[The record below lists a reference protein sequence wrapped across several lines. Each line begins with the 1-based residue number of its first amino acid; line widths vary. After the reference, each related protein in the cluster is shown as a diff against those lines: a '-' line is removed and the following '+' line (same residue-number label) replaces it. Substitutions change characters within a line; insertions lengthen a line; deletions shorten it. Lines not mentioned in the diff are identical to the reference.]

1 MNGLYSFGYL
11 PLHYHRSN
19 CIVISFFSLPIP
31 SLLFFP
37 SPALPSLLPPA
48 SLVTSGV
55 LGGMLLLYN
64 IRRIYAW
71 VYSLRIELQWRVRI
85 MKWVLNTARWLT
97 YVPLVLFIWGAVIL
111 AHWEDKQ
118 AGAIELYVMFVGV
131 RPCQLI

>member
-1 MNGLYSFGYL
+1 
-11 PLHYHRSN
+11 
-19 CIVISFFSLPIP
+19 
-31 SLLFFP
+31 
-37 SPALPSLLPPA
+37 
-48 SLVTSGV
+48 
-55 LGGMLLLYN
+55 MLLLYN

-131 RPCQLI
+131 RLYCFN